1 MSCGLW
7 YSVCLVS
14 IGLCHIKLLSCWL
27 HGRASLED
35 IEIWIFGGL
44 CHIACFGVY
53 GGNRMLDA
61 LRTRKGGSLI

>member
-14 IGLCHIKLLSCWL
+14 IGLCHKKLLNCWL

-35 IEIWIFGGL
+35 IEIGFL
-44 CHIACFGVY
+44 EVCATLSVLVFMA
-53 GGNRMLDA
+53 RMEC
-61 LRTRKGGSLI
+61 

>member
-14 IGLCHIKLLSCWL
+14 IGLCHKKLLNCWL

-35 IEIWIFGGL
+35 RFLEVCAILFVLVFMVGME
-44 CHIACFGVY
+44 C
-53 GGNRMLDA
+53 
-61 LRTRKGGSLI
+61 